1 MNDEYPKVSI
11 VIPVYNEERYLSDCL
26 ESVFHLDYPSNN
38 FEVIIVDNG
47 STDSSVEIASKFNTQ
62 VLIKIGVKVG
72 AVRNYGAMKSSGDI
86 IVFLDSD
93 CLVEKSWLK
102 DGVQLITQDQYHA
115 VGGLFLLRE
124 SPSWIEK
131 NWILRSSRSY
141 VYQKTFI
148 GACIFITKET
158 FNSVGGFNE
167 DLNAGEDCY
176 LTNQLLMKGYKI
188 KIDPK
193 LSVVHL
199 GYPSTI
205 SGFVKR
211 QLWHSSDYLS
221 RLNTI
226 FSDKTMLVVSL
237 FLACFVSIPII
248 LASSASYQVIFI
260 PLLGIICLPL
270 ILSVKR
276 IFRYGGYTGGADLIS
291 IYLVD
296 ILYLVSRVGGLL
308 SGLFR
313 KIFVSSGNK
322 TFK

>member
-1 MNDEYPKVSI
+1 MNDVYPKVSI

-26 ESVFHLDYPSNN
+26 ESVFNLDYPSDKV
-38 FEVIIVDNG
+38 EVIIVDNG
-47 STDSSVEIASKFNTQ
+47 STDNSIDIASKFNAQ
-62 VLIKIGVKVG
+62 VLIKIDVKVG

-102 DGVQLITQDQYHA
+102 DGVHLITQGQYHA

-148 GACIFITKET
+148 GACIFIDKEI

-176 LTNQLLMKGYKI
+176 LTNQLQKKGYKI
-188 KIDPK
+188 RIDPN
-193 LSVVHL
+193 LSVIHL

-205 SGFVKR
+205 SGFMKR
-211 QLWHSSDYLS
+211 QIWHSSDYLS

-237 FLACFVSIPII
+237 FLACFISIPII
-248 LASSASYQVIFI
+248 LTSSTSYHLIFI
-260 PLLGIICLPL
+260 PLFGIICLPL
-270 ILSVKR
+270 LLSIKR
-276 IFRYGGYTGGADLIS
+276 ILRYGGYTGGADLIS

-313 KIFVSSGNK
+313 KMFVNSSNK